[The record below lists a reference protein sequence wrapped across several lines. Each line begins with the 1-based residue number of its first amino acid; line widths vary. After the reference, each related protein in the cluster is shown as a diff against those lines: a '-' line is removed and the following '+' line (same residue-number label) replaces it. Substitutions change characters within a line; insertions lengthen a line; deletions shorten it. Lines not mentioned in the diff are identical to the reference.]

1 MENFHLNG
9 SRQRVN
15 CDGLCPEVLAVPSQP
30 AVDSF
35 LPESPKEKPKLCVG
49 CPAAW
54 TATATLDA
62 HISDE
67 LVSTRWFSHRARK
80 KTLAPKSG
88 RIRTITAASRSF
100 RSSRVLPSAGNP
112 ATKTHRVGRSNE
124 ARSRQAL
131 SPRVRGGWCCEPIG
145 LVILGTQ
152 GTGGRLVTGATSSE
166 QYGPRHIRLRFAKS
180 GFSLSS

>member
-1 MENFHLNG
+1 M
-9 SRQRVN
+9 
-15 CDGLCPEVLAVPSQP
+15 PSQL
-30 AVDSF
+30 AVDSL

-54 TATATLDA
+54 TVTATLDA
-62 HISDE
+62 HIYNE
-67 LVSTRWFSHRARK
+67 LLSTPWFSQSRFSARSFSHRARK
-80 KTLAPKSG
+80 KLSLRNPGIPRTRTSVKQG
-88 RIRTITAASRSF
+88 RNYYLTAARG
-100 RSSRVLPSAGNP
+100 RVGPSAGNP

-145 LVILGTQ
+145 LLILGTQ